1 MTDLWRRWHMTLTS
15 WLRDYVYIPLCL
27 KHQSTVRIYGSLMLT
42 MLICGLWHGA
52 AWHYVIW
59 GGTQG
64 VLLGIERAFGIRPVA
79 FRRRPIS
86 FAIRC
91 ALTFLIWT
99 ACAAMFRAPDLNAA
113 LFTWGEMFHG
123 ALGAPML
130 SPAHIELAILTLL
143 LAILEEWKHWF
154 ESTVRS
160 SQFAYAAALA
170 MLLAALEMFSVTER
184 SIPFF
189 YFQF

>member
-1 MTDLWRRWHMTLTS
+1 
-15 WLRDYVYIPLCL
+15 
-27 KHQSTVRIYGSLMLT
+27 MLT

-64 VLLGIERAFGIRPVA
+64 ILLGIERAFGIRPVVY
-79 FRRRPIS
+79 RRHPNS
-86 FAIRC
+86 FTIRC
-91 ALTFLIWT
+91 ALTFLVWT
-99 ACAAMFRAPDLNAA
+99 FCAAMFRAPDLSAA

-123 ALGAPML
+123 GASASML
-130 SPAHIELAILTLL
+130 SLTHIELAILTLV
-143 LAILEEWKHWF
+143 LAILEEWKQWF
-154 ESTVRS
+154 ETTVRS

-170 MLLAALEMFSVTER
+170 MLLASLEMFSVTER